1 MARTLKLL
9 KRSVVVLVVVAIV
22 AATALVVIDWRAREN
37 DEVYIVEV
45 PFVVPGS
52 DAVTAGRIVFIHRD
66 RADDADLLA
75 HELVHVCQWEEQ
87 GLQFLWDYSTEYLE
101 NALEHGDLRD
111 AYLEVSFER
120 DARLG
125 DVDCDLDHYLATDPA
140 AE

>member
-1 MARTLKLL
+1 MRKSLRAL
-9 KRSVVVLVVVAIV
+9 KRLVVALLAVAVIAV
-22 AATALVVIDWRAREN
+22 AALLVVDWRARGN

-52 DAVTAGRIVFIHRD
+52 DAFTTGRIVFIHRE

-87 GLQFLWDYSTEYLE
+87 GLRFLWDYSTEYLE
-101 NALEHGDLRD
+101 NAIEHGDLRD

-125 DVDCDLDHYLATDPA
+125 NVDCDIDRYMADDPLGD
-140 AE
+140 